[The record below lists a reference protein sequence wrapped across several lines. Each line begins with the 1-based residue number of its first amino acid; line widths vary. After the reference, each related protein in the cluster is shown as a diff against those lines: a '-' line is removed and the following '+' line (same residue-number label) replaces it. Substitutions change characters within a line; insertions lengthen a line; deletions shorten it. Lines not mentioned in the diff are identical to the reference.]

1 METREYSLLN
11 KIDSPKD
18 LKGVSIDDLPLVC
31 DELRQYIIEQLATN
45 PGHLGSSLG
54 VVELTVAL
62 HYVFDTPYD
71 RIVWDV
77 GHQAYGHKILTGR
90 REAFKTNRMFKG
102 LCGFPNPKE
111 SEYDAF
117 GVGHSSTSISAA
129 LGMSIAAKL
138 KGEDRQVVAVI
149 GDGSMTGGLA
159 FEGLNNASTNP
170 NNLLVIL
177 NDNNMA
183 IDPIKGGLSHYLTSI
198 HFSKTYNDIRY
209 GVYRTMK
216 KAGLMSEANKNRIL
230 RLSNSLKSLR
240 ANANQ
245 NNIFEGLNIR
255 YFGPID
261 GHDVVS
267 LVQVLNQL
275 KTYNGPKVLHI
286 ITKKGKGYKPA
297 EEEVTT
303 WHAPGVFDIKTGQR
317 IKKRA
322 EGEPPLFQEVFGN
335 TLLELA
341 QKNEK
346 IVGITPAMPSGCS
359 MNIMMNAMPERT
371 FDVGIAEGHAVTFS
385 AGLAKEGLMPFCNI
399 YSSFMQRAYDNVIHD
414 VALQNLNV
422 VFCLDRAGIVGN
434 DGATHQGQF
443 DLTMFRCIPNMTIG
457 VPRNEHELR
466 NLMYTAQLEGK
477 GPFMIRYPRGKGILA
492 DWKNE
497 MKEVEIGK
505 GEEMRSGKKIAVVG
519 VGPILYTAQKAIER
533 LEAENSDLGIGL
545 YDLKFLKPMDNA
557 LLHEIG
563 KRYSLIYTIE
573 DGTII
578 GGVGSAV
585 EEWMMDNGYQPKIVR
600 LGLPDEFV
608 EHGSQAE
615 LFGMLGLDVEGIY
628 KKIRNRE

>member
-1 METREYSLLN
+1 
-11 KIDSPKD
+11 
-18 LKGVSIDDLPLVC
+18 V
-31 DELRQYIIEQLATN
+31 
-45 PGHLGSSLG
+45 
-54 VVELTVAL
+54 
-62 HYVFDTPYD
+62 
-71 RIVWDV
+71 
-77 GHQAYGHKILTGR
+77 
-90 REAFKTNRMFKG
+90 
-102 LCGFPNPKE
+102 
-111 SEYDAF
+111 
-117 GVGHSSTSISAA
+117 
-129 LGMSIAAKL
+129 
-138 KGEDRQVVAVI
+138 
-149 GDGSMTGGLA
+149 
-159 FEGLNNASTNP
+159 
-170 NNLLVIL
+170 
-177 NDNNMA
+177 
-183 IDPIKGGLSHYLTSI
+183 
-198 HFSKTYNDIRY
+198 
-209 GVYRTMK
+209 
-216 KAGLMSEANKNRIL
+216 
-230 RLSNSLKSLR
+230 
-240 ANANQ
+240 
-245 NNIFEGLNIR
+245 
-255 YFGPID
+255 D
-261 GHDVVS
+261 GHDV
-267 LVQVLNQL
+267 LELTHVLSQL
-275 KTYNGPKVLHI
+275 KKYSGPKVLHI

-303 WHAPGVFDIKTGQR
+303 WHAPGVFDVKTGER

-322 EGEPPLFQEVFGN
+322 EGEPPLFQEVFGH

-341 QKNEK
+341 RMNEK

-385 AGLAKEGLMPFCNI
+385 AGLAKEGMMPFCNI

-422 VFCLDRAGIVGN
+422 VFCLDRAGVVGN

-466 NLMYTAQLEGK
+466 NLMYTAQQK
-477 GPFMIRYPRGKGILA
+477 DMGPFMIRYPRGKGILA

-505 GEEMRSGKKIAVVG
+505 GEEMRAGKEIAIVG
-519 VGPILYTAQKAIER
+519 VGPILYTAQKAIEQI
-533 LEAENSDLGIGL
+533 EAENEKLKVGL
-545 YDLKFLKPMDNA
+545 YDLRFLKPMDNE

-563 KRYSLIYTIE
+563 KQYDLIYTIE

-615 LFGMLGLDVEGIY
+615 LFRMLELDTEGIY
-628 KKIRNRE
+628 NKLRIENYCGKREQKEPAHYAEHSNNHERSE

>member
-18 LKGVSIDDLPLVC
+18 LKGISVNDLPLVC

-138 KGEDRQVVAVI
+138 KRENRQVVAVI

-261 GHDVVS
+261 GHDVMS

-466 NLMYTAQLEGK
+466 NLMYTAQLDGK

-533 LEAENSDLGIGL
+533 LESENVDLKIGL
-545 YDLKFLKPMDNA
+545 YDLKFLKPMDNE
-557 LLHEIG
+557 LLNEIG
-563 KRYSLIYTIE
+563 KQYSKIYTIE

-578 GGVGSAV
+578 GGAGSAV

-600 LGLPDEFV
+600 LGLPDKFV

-615 LFGMLGLDVEGIY
+615 LFGMLELDIEGIY
-628 KKIRNRE
+628 NKLRIEN